1 MNPQV
6 PSDEA
11 ALLAQLVAGQAELTP
26 HAVAVTD
33 GTCSLGYAELD
44 ARANRLAHHL
54 LEAGVG
60 PDTVVGVCLPRSVE
74 LVVALLGV
82 WRAGGAYLP
91 LTPDLPAARLARLI
105 GDSGAGLV
113 ITDAGSARAV
123 RDAGAGP
130 IVLDEPAGRLDTLPS
145 TAPQVRPAAEHL
157 AYVVYTSGSTGEP
170 KGVAVTH
177 GGIANRVRWAV
188 RECGLTERD
197 TVLHKTAVTFDAHC
211 WEVFAPL
218 ISGGTVALAPVG
230 AEADPAA
237 MLRAVADRRA
247 TVLQVVPSVLR
258 LLLEEDGWGR
268 CDALRLVFSAGEPLT
283 RELVSAVRSR
293 AEVQV
298 WNTYGPTECSIDV
311 TAHRVDPEALTG
323 PVPIGRPI
331 TGMRVLV
338 VDAAGRPLGPGR
350 AGELLAGGIG
360 LARGYLGRPALT
372 ADRFVPDPFAGDGSR
387 LYRTGDRV
395 RWRNDGVLEYLGR
408 IDDQLKINGVR
419 IEPAEIEAALL
430 AHPSVLTAAVAGYE
444 TPNGDRRLAAH
455 YVLRPEAP
463 PAGSAELRGFLAESL
478 APAMVPGT
486 FVEHASLPLGPTGKI
501 DRKALVVPAAGS
513 GSGSGGG
520 RRTPVTEAEQ
530 LVAGAWRTVLGAD
543 EVGLDDDFFDLGGT
557 SLQLTRL
564 VTRLRELSGTTVA
577 LRGLFGATTVA
588 AQAELLGTA
597 AEPGPKPVDRSRPL
611 PLSPGQQRI
620 WFSERLRSGVGEW
633 VSGLVLPVPA
643 DAGVPAIQRALDLLA
658 ERHEALRSRFPEID
672 GVPVQIVDPPA
683 AVGLRVVRGGTAAV
697 PGVLRTEQQE
707 GFDLATGPLLR
718 AVLAEDG
725 TDRALCLLIHHI
737 ASDGWSTG
745 ILEREFAELLG
756 ALAAGRTPELP
767 ALPIQYGDYA
777 VWQQEAA
784 EAPRTRRELD
794 HWAQELDG
802 LTALRLPT
810 DRPRPAVRDGR
821 GSIVPLEIDAERSE
835 ALDRL
840 ARRAGTT
847 KFTVL
852 LTAFATLLG
861 RHGGSWDLPIGAPVA
876 GREFPQTEGVVG
888 FFLNSLVLRARL
900 EPELPFTEAVRR
912 LGRTVKTALAH
923 QSLPFDRL
931 VERIAPERDLSRTPL
946 FQAAF
951 DFHDA
956 DFNALI
962 GEDTKAESLTGMWHA
977 THTDLTLIL
986 RPRSDGSLVG
996 GLEYA
1001 TALFDRTTVH
1011 RMTEH
1016 LLRIIEGAAT
1026 APGFAPAELPLLSEA
1041 EFRTVDG
1048 WGTGEAVDE
1057 TEQAS
1062 VPALVAR
1069 RAAKTPD
1076 AVALVGEDAVWTYAR
1091 LDDYSGRLAG
1101 RLRAAGV
1108 GAEDVVVVA
1117 MDRGPRLIAALL
1129 AVWKAA
1135 GAYLPV
1141 DPAFPA
1147 DRVARMTE
1155 TAGARVL
1162 LADGPNAERF
1172 AAAAD
1177 SWTVLDVTREQAAIE
1192 ACEPLAPAADDL
1204 DRLAYLIFTSGSTG
1218 RPKGVA
1224 VTHRGL
1230 ANHVQ
1235 WAART
1240 LVGAAPGGGALF
1252 SSIAFDLVV
1261 PNVWAPLTTGERVW
1275 LQGRDGDLYEL
1286 GDHLA
1291 KAGPFGFLKLT
1302 PSHLQVLTDRLGP
1315 ERCAEL
1321 VGTQGLIVAAG
1332 ERLPAALARPWAASL
1347 GDGRLINEYGPT
1359 ETSVGTC
1366 VFPVDNPVPGDEV
1379 PIGRPLPGMVMRVL
1393 DERMRPVP
1401 VGVIGE
1407 LHVGGT
1413 GVGRGYIGRPGLT
1426 AERFLPDP
1434 LGAPGARLYRTGDL
1448 VRWTVRGQVEF
1459 VGRIDEQVKIRGFRV
1474 EPGEVRSVLLEHPAV
1489 RDTAVVPV
1497 PRPSG
1502 ELQLAAYYVL
1512 ADPARPAPADAELA
1526 AHCAQALP
1534 EYMVPASFTVL
1545 DRIPLNANGKLDRS
1559 ALPEPEARGA
1569 AGGPTGPRDLGE
1581 QLIFEIWRDL
1591 LGGPVGIEE
1600 NFFQAGG
1607 SSILAIQLVARLREA
1622 FQLGIGVRN
1631 VFEAPTIAEMARLI
1645 EDMIRQDDAARGA
1658 DPDSVKGHNA

>member
-11 ALLAQLVAGQAELTP
+11 ALLVQLVAGQADLTP
-26 HAVAVTD
+26 HTVAVTD
-33 GTCSLGYAELD
+33 GACSLGYAELD
-44 ARANRLAHHL
+44 ARANRLAHLL
-54 LEAGVG
+54 LEAGVA

-82 WRAGGAYLP
+82 WRAGGGYLP

-105 GDSGAGLV
+105 GDSGVDLV
-113 ITDAGSARAV
+113 ITDVGSAQAV
-123 RDAGAGP
+123 RDAGADP
-130 IVLDEPAGRLDTLPS
+130 IVLDELAERLDALPA
-145 TAPQVRPAAEHL
+145 TAPQVRPAAEHV
-157 AYVVYTSGSTGEP
+157 AYVIYTSGSTGEP

-177 GGIANRVRWAV
+177 GGIANRVRWVV
-188 RECGLTERD
+188 RECGLTEQD
-197 TVLHKTAVTFDAHC
+197 TVLQKTAVTFDAHC

-230 AEADPAA
+230 VEADPAA

-258 LLLEEDGWGR
+258 LLLEEDGWER
-268 CDALRLVFSAGEPLT
+268 CDALRLLFSAGEPLT
-283 RELVSAVRSR
+283 GELVSAVRSK

-372 ADRFVPDPFAGDGSR
+372 ADSFVPDPFAGDGSR

-395 RWRNDGVLEYLGR
+395 RWRRDGVLEYLGR

-419 IEPAEIEAALL
+419 VEPAEIEAALL
-430 AHPSVLTAAVAGYE
+430 AHPSVLMTAVVGYQ
-444 TPNGDRRLAAH
+444 TSNGDKRLAAH

-463 PAGSAELRGFLAESL
+463 RAGSAELRGFLAEVL

-486 FVEHASLPLGPTGKI
+486 FVEHASLPLGSTGKI
-501 DRKALVVPAAGS
+501 DRKALVAPAAGS
-513 GSGSGGG
+513 GG
-520 RRTPVTEAEQ
+520 RRRPPVTEAQQ
-530 LVAGAWRTVLGAD
+530 LVAGAWRTVLGVA
-543 EVGLDDDFFDLGGT
+543 EVGLDDDFFALGGT

-564 VTRLRELSGTTVA
+564 VTRLRELSGSTVA

-588 AQAELLGTA
+588 AQAELLGAA
-597 AEPGPKPVDRSRPL
+597 AEPGPKPVDRGRPL
-611 PLSPGQQRI
+611 PLSPGQRRI

-643 DAGVPAIQRALDLLA
+643 DAGVPAIQRALDLLV

-672 GVPVQIVDPPA
+672 GVPVQVVDPPA
-683 AVGLRVVRGGTAAV
+683 PVGLRVVRGGAAAV

-725 TDRALCLLIHHI
+725 TDRTLCLLIHHI

-745 ILEREFAELLG
+745 ILEREFTELLG

-784 EAPRTRRELD
+784 EDPRTERELEY
-794 HWAQELDG
+794 WVNELDG

-840 ARRAGTT
+840 ARKAGTT
-847 KFTVL
+847 RFTVL

-861 RHGGSWDLPIGAPVA
+861 RHGGSWDLPIGTPVA

-900 EPELPFTEAVRR
+900 EPELSFTEAVHR

-931 VERIAPERDLSRTPL
+931 VERIAPERDLSRTPV

-956 DFNALI
+956 GFNALI
-962 GEDTKAESLTGMWHA
+962 GEDTRVESLAEMWHA

-1001 TALFDRTTVH
+1001 TALFDQATVR

-1016 LLRIIEGAAT
+1016 LLRILETAAT
-1026 APGFAPAELPLLSEA
+1026 TPRLALAELPLLSEA
-1041 EFRTVDG
+1041 EVRTVDA
-1048 WGTGEAVDE
+1048 WGTGEPADE
-1057 TEQAS
+1057 TAPAS

-1069 RAAKTPD
+1069 RAAENPD
-1076 AVALVGEDAVWTYAR
+1076 AVALAGEDGVWTYAR
-1091 LDDYSGRLAG
+1091 LDDYAGRLAS

-1117 MDRGPRLIAALL
+1117 MDRGPRLVAALL
-1129 AVWKAA
+1129 AVWKAT

-1141 DPAFPA
+1141 DPGFPA
-1147 DRVARMTE
+1147 DRVARMAE
-1155 TAGARVL
+1155 AAGARVL
-1162 LADGPNAERF
+1162 LADGPNTERF

-1177 SWTVLDVTREQAAIE
+1177 SWTVLDVAREQAAIE
-1192 ACEPLAPAADDL
+1192 ACEPLPPAADDL

-1230 ANHVQ
+1230 ANHVR

-1240 LVGAAPGGGALF
+1240 LVEAAPGGGALF

-1275 LQGRDGDLYEL
+1275 LQAQDGDLYEL
-1286 GDHLA
+1286 DDHLA

-1315 ERCAEL
+1315 ERCVEL
-1321 VGTQGLIVAAG
+1321 VGEQGLIVAAG
-1332 ERLPAALARPWAASL
+1332 ERLPATLARPWAAAL

-1366 VFPVDNPVPGDEV
+1366 VFPVDNPVLGDEV

-1393 DERMRPVP
+1393 DEGMRPVP

-1413 GVGRGYIGRPGLT
+1413 GVARGYHGRPGLT
-1426 AERFLPDP
+1426 GERFLPDP

-1448 VRWTVRGQVEF
+1448 VRWTVHGQVEF

-1512 ADPARPAPADAELA
+1512 ADPAQPVSGDAELA
-1526 AHCAQALP
+1526 AHCARALP
-1534 EYMVPASFTVL
+1534 EYMIPASFTVL

-1559 ALPEPEARGA
+1559 ALPGPEAGTA
-1569 AGGPTGPRDLGE
+1569 VSAPTGPRDLGE
-1581 QLIFEIWRDL
+1581 RLIFDIWQDL
-1591 LGGPVGIEE
+1591 LGGPVGVEE

-1622 FQLGIGVRN
+1622 FHLQIGVRH

-1658 DPDSVKGHNA
+1658 APDSPKGHNA